1 MDRANHE
8 RVFSERALINRILE
22 QWQTGEIGP
31 WDVVS
36 EVEAVEQGF
45 LEQRERYTT
54 SDGVVMLRNFADDDP
69 RSFAA
74 AIVELLSTAY
84 ASYILP
90 EDIAIMRSFLQTPL
104 GEETEAW
111 QRFDAYWETIDYT
124 ARKPQVDT
132 LYFGRHT

>member
-1 MDRANHE
+1 
-8 RVFSERALINRILE
+8 
-22 QWQTGEIGP
+22 
-31 WDVVS
+31 
-36 EVEAVEQGF
+36 
-45 LEQRERYTT
+45 
-54 SDGVVMLRNFADDDP
+54 MLRNFADDDL
-69 RSFAA
+69 RSIAA

-124 ARKPQVDT
+124 AREPQVDT